1 MALQIF
7 TDSVRGAIA
16 TYATLMGGLD
26 GLVFSGGIGE
36 HSALARE
43 QICKGPEII
52 GCRLDPESN
61 VENSETDRRISTAS
75 STVETWILKAREE
88 LSIVRQLEGL
98 I

>member
-1 MALQIF
+1 
-7 TDSVRGAIA
+7 
-16 TYATLMGGLD
+16 MGGLD